1 MVKNDVKGASKRF
14 FYFVFECYRSN
25 TFIHTIS
32 ALIISFPVT
41 FLLEIVA
48 PQHTNIG
55 AYPLSPYMLV
65 QILC

>member
-41 FLLEIVA
+41 FL
-48 PQHTNIG
+48 
-55 AYPLSPYMLV
+55 
-65 QILC
+65 